1 MCVIGS
7 VLPWRAG
14 VTRRSNWRRL
24 FHTGCWPAQLAL
36 WLGLVA
42 ACFAMPNSVY
52 SGYSQFAKVAAGA
65 FLVLVIILFVIWCGL
80 CASCFSPFRG
90 KLVWQGKR

>member
-1 MCVIGS
+1 M
-7 VLPWRAG
+7 
-14 VTRRSNWRRL
+14 TRRSNWRRL

-52 SGYSQFAKVAAGA
+52 SGYSQ
-65 FLVLVIILFVIWCGL
+65 
-80 CASCFSPFRG
+80 
-90 KLVWQGKR
+90 VWLLTF

>member
-1 MCVIGS
+1 M
-7 VLPWRAG
+7 
-14 VTRRSNWRRL
+14 TRRSNWRRL

-52 SGYSQFAKVAAGA
+52 SGYSQFAKVAAGV

-80 CASCFSPFRG
+80 GSPEA
-90 KLVWQGKR
+90 L